1 MFKDSKLLREA
12 NSLLDE
18 WFSHILQKIV
28 ETIHLM
34 ERKNIQMEP
43 GDLEKGKDTVVLFP
57 HDEDLE
63 PT

>member
-1 MFKDSKLLREA
+1 MSDFLISSKRL
-12 NSLLDE
+12 S
-18 WFSHILQKIV
+18 V
-28 ETIHLM
+28 ETIHLT
-34 ERKNIQMEP
+34 EGKNIQMGP